1 MLTDVLY
8 PSFYPSIRLLSV
20 PVCRPASLKVQR
32 AASIDISQPTDSIN
46 PSPLTNSINPSQPFT
61 PLNTSNEPSLS
72 EAQRA
77 WDSLVSTSEPYRV
90 VFTIHT
96 LLCLFRLH
104 VDKQQ
109 YSETI
114 GVLRRLLEVSEE
126 VRSQN

>member
-8 PSFYPSIRLLSV
+8 PSFYPSIRLLPASV
-20 PVCRPASLKVQR
+20 RQPASLKVQR
-32 AASIDISQPTDSIN
+32 AASIDISQPITPLN

-61 PLNTSNEPSLS
+61 PLNTSDEPSLS

-114 GVLRRLLEVSEE
+114 GVLRRLLEVGEE
-126 VRSQN
+126 ARSQN

>member
-1 MLTDVLY
+1 MCC
-8 PSFYPSIRLLSV
+8 ILLSTPPFVSSLFQCVAPRLSKCSV
-20 PVCRPASLKVQR
+20 PPPSTYL
-32 AASIDISQPTDSIN
+32 
-46 PSPLTNSINPSQPFT
+46 SPLTLSIHHHSLTPFT
-61 PLNTSNEPSLS
+61 PLHTSNEPSLS

-114 GVLRRLLEVSEE
+114 GVLRRLLEVGEE
-126 VRSQN
+126 ARSQN

>member
-1 MLTDVLY
+1 M
-8 PSFYPSIRLLSV
+8 
-20 PVCRPASLKVQR
+20 CRPASLKVQR

-46 PSPLTNSINPSQPFT
+46 ISSLTNSINPSQPFT
-61 PLNTSNEPSLS
+61 PLNTSDEPSLS

-114 GVLRRLLEVSEE
+114 SVLRRLLEVSEE

>member
-8 PSFYPSIRLLSV
+8 PSFYPSIRLLPAS
-20 PVCRPASLKVQR
+20 VCRPASLKVQR

-114 GVLRRLLEVSEE
+114 GVLRRLLEVGEE
-126 VRSQN
+126 ARSQN